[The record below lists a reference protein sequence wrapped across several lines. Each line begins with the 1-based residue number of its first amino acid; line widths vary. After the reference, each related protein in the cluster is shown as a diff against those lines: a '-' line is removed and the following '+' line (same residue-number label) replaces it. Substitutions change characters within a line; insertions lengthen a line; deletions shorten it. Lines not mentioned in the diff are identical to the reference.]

1 MPSRRDVVAALF
13 GAWRLMRFD
22 SGGMAWFDVSIAGFW
37 RSFFAAVPVAPFYAI
52 VVALELAER
61 VEPYDLGWA
70 IVVSIVAYAAGWAAF
85 PIVAI
90 FITRLLR
97 LSQRYVPFII
107 AYNWAGVPQT
117 LVYFPVIMIG
127 AAHLAPPALAE
138 FLLLAAFLYIL
149 AYQWFV
155 TLTALVTTG
164 LTAAGIVI
172 VQVLIDALIQR
183 GASSLI

>member
-1 MPSRRDVVAALF
+1 MPSRRDVVAALY

-22 SGGMAWFDVSIAGFW
+22 SGGMAWFDISIAGFW
-37 RSFFAAVPVAPFYAI
+37 RSFFAAIPVAPFYAI

-70 IVVSIVAYAAGWAAF
+70 IVVWIVAYAAGWAAF

-97 LSQRYVPFII
+97 LSQGYVPFII
-107 AYNWAGVPQT
+107 AYNWASVPQT
-117 LVYFPVIMIG
+117 LVWFLVIMIG

-149 AYQWFV
+149 VYQWFV
-155 TLTALVTTG
+155 TRTALETTG

-172 VQVLIDALIQR
+172 LQVLIDVLIQR

>member
-1 MPSRRDVVAALF
+1 MPSRRDVIAALF

-52 VVALELAER
+52 VIALELAER

-107 AYNWAGVPQT
+107 AYNWANVPQM
-117 LVYFPVIMIG
+117 LVFFLVFMIG

-149 AYQWFV
+149 VYQWFV
-155 TLTALVTTG
+155 TLTALETTG